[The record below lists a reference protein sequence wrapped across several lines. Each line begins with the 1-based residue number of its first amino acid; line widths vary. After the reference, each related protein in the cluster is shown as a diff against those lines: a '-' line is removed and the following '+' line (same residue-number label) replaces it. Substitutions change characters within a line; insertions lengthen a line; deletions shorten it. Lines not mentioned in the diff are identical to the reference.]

1 VTVGV
6 LALQGDFAEH
16 LRTFRRLGV
25 EAAEVRSLSDLENV
39 DALVIPGGE
48 STTILKLID
57 RFDLRDA
64 LTKRIKDGMPVFG
77 TCAGAIVLADK
88 VSDGEPPLGL
98 LDLAVRRNA
107 YGRQN
112 ESFEAQIDVEGIDG
126 GPVNAIFI
134 RAPQFESVGDDA
146 EILATWADQPV
157 LMRFGKVLVSAFHP
171 ELTGDDRVH
180 RYFVDSVC
188 RSVV

>member
-16 LRTFRRLGV
+16 LRTLKRLGV
-25 EAAEVRSLSDLENV
+25 EVAEVRSLADLENV

-64 LTKRIKDGMPVFG
+64 LTKRIKDGMPVLG
-77 TCAGAIVLADK
+77 TCAGGIVLADK
-88 VSDGEPPLGL
+88 VSDGELPLGI
-98 LDLAVRRNA
+98 LDLSVRRNA

-112 ESFEAQIDVEGIDG
+112 ESFEAEIEVEGIDG

-134 RAPQFESVGDDA
+134 RAPQFERVGEDA
-146 EILATWADQPV
+146 QVLATWADQPV
-157 LMRFGKVLVSAFHP
+157 LMRFGHILVSAFHP
-171 ELTGDDRVH
+171 ELTEDDRVH
-180 RYFVDSVC
+180 RYFVDAVC
-188 RSVV
+188 GKVV